1 MAKFCG
7 KCGTKLDETTGLCPK
22 CDAGKMNKQTELPKS
37 VEEPKPKQDM
47 VSEPKKSLSKKEAK
61 KQRKADKKAAKI
73 DKQSQKKA
81 AKKAKKKE
89 KWASMTFGQKI
100 RRFSLKLILL
110 IALLIVVTG
119 GMLGALSYWDIIE
132 IPFIDNIL
140 QVFENESDILDEE
153 TEFSILDGKFT
164 ETKVTDTESAIKAV
178 QEGAEKLGLSN
189 AAQELTLSSVN
200 TVHGLTYYRLQ
211 QNYKGY
217 PVYGKDFVLLVDTYG
232 DVSGMTAN
240 CFDITIEQMNPI
252 ITQEEVNFAISE
264 FIMNLAD
271 VTNLEYVDIELISKE
286 NLCIYTLENW
296 TAKLVYELY
305 VDTEYG
311 NYTFFVDANNAEI
324 VFYSNN
330 TFHIQQEFTYD
341 GQQESCTFVA
351 KAGTQQ
357 NEMYYI
363 GEDGTK
369 ITIYI
374 PNSEHPYDWYYDN
387 NSTVVSWSKNDVPD
401 SSAVDA
407 MYNVSNVYNYYLETF
422 NQSSLNGLGEDI
434 DVYIHTIGYRDYKG
448 NDKSHINNAYFWIS
462 PNGPIISFT
471 KRYDNTGAEIDE
483 YSCEVDVIGHEF
495 THGIVAYTAGL
506 SDTKNNL
513 MPGAI
518 NEAVADIMG
527 YCAEAVITEKDI
539 DWTSSVRTSIKDNN
553 TNSSY
558 IYHTDDY
565 KGDYKE
571 CHSASTIVSYAAYLM
586 NSADIGSLDDD
597 EVARLWYHTILTLP
611 SNCTFKVLR
620 QHVEL
625 VAKNLTFSD
634 QQKKC
639 IANAF
644 DAVGITSDD
653 SITDNEYNPD
663 ITLKV
668 YDCNSKAYDDY
679 TISIEGKYNTG
690 WFGWSWFGLFE
701 KDYSEQFS
709 VNSAEEQHISLYPNG
724 EYTIT
729 VSDDGESEETYEKKV
744 EVKKKYENSVM
755 SFATD
760 YGKSSIE
767 SSKNIF
773 DKSNIPDGAVE
784 LNGHYYFIYNED
796 TITDWN
802 AALQY
807 CNARNGYLATIT
819 SQEENDFL
827 YSYIKQEGYESAYF
841 GLSDA
846 ASEGTWTWANGE
858 AVTYTNWHKNEP
870 NGENSGEDYALFYYK
885 YSDGTWNDGDFGNR
899 TVNSGTAFIC
909 EWGEYEVGESEKQDE
924 PIRTT
929 SDERDIVL
937 VLDVSG
943 SMSGTPMEE
952 TKKASVNF
960 IDTIL
965 DEDASIGIVTY
976 DNSASMLSDF
986 SVNKSTLTN
995 AVSDIW
1001 DGGGTNIE
1009 AGLAK
1014 AHSMLSKSNAKKKII
1029 VLMSDGE
1036 PNDGKEGD
1044 DLIAYADELK
1054 DDGIIIYTLGFFENM
1069 GSYKSSAQLLME
1081 GIASDGCHY
1090 EVASADDLV
1099 FFFEDVADQIN
1110 GQKYIYIRIAC
1121 PVDVTVTYKGETL
1134 CSAED
1139 DLNVR
1144 TDFGTLTFEDN
1155 ENISGEK
1162 QDDRIKVLRLKEG
1175 ADYDVQIVGTGH
1187 GIMDYTIGFM
1197 DENGDYSDF
1206 RRFENIKITRRTTI
1220 DTVAA
1225 VSKESILNI
1234 DEDGDGKYDLK
1245 LRAEENG
1252 YGEEVEESI
1261 VVYVVISGVALLL
1274 LSILL
1279 FAVQR
1284 NKKIKKTK
1292 EKN

>member
-1 MAKFCG
+1 MFCHDCGKENKDGAKFCKYCG
-7 KCGTKLDETTGLCPK
+7 KPL
-22 CDAGKMNKQTELPKS
+22 
-37 VEEPKPKQDM
+37 VDM
-47 VSEPKKSLSKKEAK
+47 GSEIVLVPPTKKEKREEKKTAK
-61 KQRKADKKAAKI
+61 KAEKKEKKAQRKAE
-73 DKQSQKKA
+73 
-81 AKKAKKKE
+81 KKAKKKE
-89 KWASMTFGQKI
+89 KWANMTFGKKL
-100 RRFSLKLILL
+100 RKLFLKLVLVIVLL
-110 IALLIVVTG
+110 FVVIG

-132 IPFIDNIL
+132 VPFLDDVL
-140 QVFENESDILDEE
+140 QLFEIESDIVDEE
-153 TEFSILDGKFT
+153 TDFSILDGKFT
-164 ETKVTDTESAIKAV
+164 EIKVIDEESAIKAA
-178 QEGAEKLGLSN
+178 QEGAKKLGLSN
-189 AAQELTLSSVN
+189 AAQELTLSSMNSVDD
-200 TVHGLTYYRLQ
+200 LTYYRLQ
-211 QNYKGY
+211 QNYQGY
-217 PVYGKDFVLLVDTYG
+217 PIYGKDFVLLVNNYG

-240 CFDITIEQMNPI
+240 CFDITMEQINPT
-252 ITQEEVNFAISE
+252 ITQEEANAAIME
-264 FIMNLAD
+264 YIMDLTDA
-271 VTNLEYVDIELISKE
+271 TSLEYVDIELISKE
-286 NLCIYTLENW
+286 NLCIYTLENRN
-296 TAKLVYELY
+296 AKLVYELY
-305 VDTEYG
+305 VNTEYG
-311 NYTFFVDANNAEI
+311 NYTFFVDSNNAEI
-324 VFYSNN
+324 VFCLNN
-330 TFHIQQEFTYD
+330 TLSMQQEFTYA

-351 KAGTQQ
+351 EAGMQQ
-357 NEMYYI
+357 NEMYYV
-363 GEDGTK
+363 GKDGTK

-387 NSTVVSWSKNDVPD
+387 NSTVVSWSENDVPD

-407 MYNVSNVYNYYLETF
+407 MYNVSKVYNYYLETF
-422 NQSSLNGLGEDI
+422 NQSSLNGAGEDI
-434 DVYIHTIGYRDYKG
+434 DIYIHTIGYRDYEGKD
-448 NDKSHINNAYFWIS
+448 NPHVNNAYFWIS

-471 KRYDNTGAEIDE
+471 KRYDNNTKAEIDE
-483 YSCEVDVIGHEF
+483 YSCELDVIGHEF

-527 YCAEAVITEKDI
+527 YCAEAVIMEKEI
-539 DWTSSVRTSIKDNN
+539 DWTSSVRTAIKDNN
-553 TNSSY
+553 TSSSY

-565 KGDYKE
+565 KGNYKE

-586 NSADIGSLDDD
+586 NSASVGSLDDN

-625 VAKNLTFSD
+625 VAKNLAFSD

-639 IANAF
+639 IAHAF

-653 SITDNEYNPD
+653 STADNNKYNPD

-701 KDYSEQFS
+701 KAYSEHFS
-709 VNSAEEQHISLYPNG
+709 VDTVEEQHISLNDNG

-729 VSDDGESEETYEKKV
+729 VSDNGESEETYEKNVK
-744 EVKKKYENSVM
+744 VKKKYENSVM
-755 SFATD
+755 SFVTD

-773 DKSNIPDGAVE
+773 DKWNIPDGSVE
-784 LNGHYYFIYNED
+784 LNGHYYHVYNMD
-796 TITDWN
+796 KITNWN
-802 AALQY
+802 DAKAFCESQG
-807 CNARNGYLATIT
+807 GYLATIT

-827 YSYIKQEGYESAYF
+827 YAYITQEGFSSAYF
-841 GLSDA
+841 GFSDETT
-846 ASEGTWTWANGE
+846 EGVWGWNNGE
-858 AVTYTNWHKNEP
+858 KLSYTNWHQNEP
-870 NGENSGEDYALFYYK
+870 NSENSNEDYALFYYK
-885 YSDGTWNDGDFGNR
+885 YTDGTWNDGDFGNR
-899 TVNSGTAFIC
+899 TSNGGTAFIC
-909 EWGEYEVGESEKQDE
+909 EWGEYEITPQIQITE

-943 SMSGTPMEE
+943 SMSGTPMAE

-986 SVNKSTLTN
+986 SVNETALTT
-995 AVSDIW
+995 AVSSIY

-1009 AGLAK
+1009 SGLAQ
-1014 AHSMLSKSNAKKKII
+1014 AHSMLNTSNAKKKII

-1044 DLIAYADELK
+1044 ALIDYADEIK
-1054 DDGIIIYTLGFFENM
+1054 DDGIIIYTLGFFESL
-1069 GSYKSSAQLLME
+1069 GSYKSSAQVLME

-1121 PVDVTVTYKGETL
+1121 PVDVSVSYNGQTL
-1134 CSAED
+1134 SSSDD

-1155 ENISGEK
+1155 ENTTNANE
-1162 QDDRIKVLRLKEG
+1162 DDRIKVLRLKEG
-1175 ADYDVQIVGTGH
+1175 ADYDVQITGIGH
-1187 GIMDYTIGFM
+1187 GLMDYTIGFM

-1206 RRFENIKITRRTTI
+1206 RRFEDVKITRRTTI

-1225 VSKESILNI
+1225 VSKTSVLNI
-1234 DEDGDGKYDLK
+1234 DENGDGKYDLK
-1245 LRAEENG
+1245 LRAEENS
-1252 YGEEVEESI
+1252 YGEEVDDSIMVYVAIGGGAFLLLVI
-1261 VVYVVISGVALLL
+1261 VVLI
-1274 LSILL
+1274 I
-1279 FAVQR
+1279 R
-1284 NKKIKKTK
+1284 KNRKKRKAKGHQ
-1292 EKN
+1292 

>member
-7 KCGTKLDETTGLCPK
+7 KCGSKLDEATGLCPN
-22 CDAGKMNKQTELPKS
+22 CDADKLNKQTETPEA
-37 VEEPKPKQDM
+37 VEKPKPKQDTA
-47 VSEPKKSLSKKEAK
+47 SEPKKPLSKKEAK
-61 KQRKADKKAAKI
+61 KQRKADKKAAKR
-73 DKQSQKKA
+73 
-81 AKKAKKKE
+81 AKKKE
-89 KWASMTFGQKI
+89 KWAKMTFWQKL
-100 RRFSLKLILL
+100 RKLFLKLVLL
-110 IALLIVVTG
+110 IALLIVVIG

-132 IPFIDNIL
+132 VPFINNVL
-140 QVFENESDILDEE
+140 QLFEIESDSVDEE

-164 ETKVTDTESAIKAV
+164 ETKVTDVESAIKAV

-189 AAQELTLSSVN
+189 AAQELTFSSMN
-200 TVHGLTYYRLQ
+200 TVDGLTYYRLQ

-217 PVYGKDFVLLVDTYG
+217 PVYGKDFVLLVNNYG

-240 CFDITIEQMNPI
+240 CFDITIEKMNPT
-252 ITQEEVNFAISE
+252 ITQEEVNFAIYE
-264 FIMNLAD
+264 CIMDLAD
-271 VTNLEYVDIELISKE
+271 VTSLEYMDIELISKE
-286 NLCIYTLENW
+286 NLCIYTLENRS
-296 TAKLVYELY
+296 AKLVYELY

-311 NYTFFVDANNAEI
+311 NYTFFVDSNNAEI
-324 VFYSNN
+324 VFYLNN
-330 TFHIQQEFTYD
+330 ALSIQQEFTYD

-351 KAGTQQ
+351 EAGTQQ
-357 NEMYYI
+357 NEMYYV
-363 GEDGTK
+363 GKDDTK
-369 ITIYI
+369 VTIYI

-387 NSTVVSWSKNDVPD
+387 NSTVVSWSGNDVPD

-448 NDKSHINNAYFWIS
+448 KDNSHVNNAYFWIS

-471 KRYDNTGAEIDE
+471 KRYDNNTKAEINE

-527 YCAEAVITEKDI
+527 YCAEAVIMEKEI

-553 TNSSY
+553 TSSSY
-558 IYHTDDY
+558 IYHMDDY
-565 KGDYKE
+565 KGDNKE

-586 NSADIGSLDDD
+586 NSASIGSLDDD
-597 EVARLWYHTILTLP
+597 EVAKLWYHTILTLP

-639 IANAF
+639 IAYAF
-644 DAVGITSDD
+644 DAVGITLDD
-653 SITDNEYNPD
+653 SIADDNKYNPD

-679 TISIEGKYNTG
+679 TVSIKGKYNTG

-709 VNSAEEQHISLYPNG
+709 VDTVEEQHISLNVNG

-729 VSDDGESEETYEKKV
+729 VSDNGESGETYEKKV
-744 EVKKKYENSVM
+744 VVKKKYENSVM

-760 YGKSSIE
+760 YGKSNIE

-773 DKSNIPDGAVE
+773 DKSNIPDGSVE
-784 LNGHYYFIYNED
+784 FNGHYYYIYNED

-802 AALQY
+802 AAKAFCDAQG
-807 CNARNGYLATIT
+807 GYLATIT
-819 SQEENDFL
+819 SAEENAFL
-827 YSYIKQEGYESAYF
+827 YSYITGAGYSSVMFGLTDQEQADDWHWVTGEEFSYQNWRSGEPNHQGGYEHY
-841 GLSDA
+841 GM
-846 ASEGTWTWANGE
+846 
-858 AVTYTNWHKNEP
+858 
-870 NGENSGEDYALFYYK
+870 YYERNT
-885 YSDGTWNDGDFGNR
+885 DGTWNDG
-899 TVNSGTAFIC
+899 SGQGGPFIC
-909 EWGEYEVGESEKQDE
+909 EWGEYTIGNEHTQE
-924 PIRTT
+924 PVRTT

-943 SMSGTPMEE
+943 SMSGTPMQE
-952 TKKASVNF
+952 TKKASANF

-976 DNSASMLSDF
+976 DDSSYILSDF
-986 SVNKSTLTN
+986 SVNKSSLTN
-995 AVSDIW
+995 AVSNIY

-1009 AGLAK
+1009 AGLAE
-1014 AHSMLSKSNAKKKII
+1014 ARSMLNTSDAKKKII

-1036 PNDGKEGD
+1036 PNRGKEGD
-1044 DLIAYADELK
+1044 ALISYADEIK
-1054 DDGIIIYTLGFFENM
+1054 DDGIIIYTLGFFESL
-1069 GSYKSSAQLLME
+1069 GSYKSSAQILME

-1090 EVASADDLV
+1090 EVANADDLV
-1099 FFFEDVADQIN
+1099 FFFEDMADQIN

-1121 PVDVTVTYKGETL
+1121 PVDVIVTHNGETL

-1155 ENISGEK
+1155 ENVTNASE
-1162 QDDRIKVLRLKEG
+1162 DDQIKVLRLKEG
-1175 ADYDVQIVGTGH
+1175 AKYDVKIIGTGH
-1187 GIMDYTIGFM
+1187 GLMDYTIGFM

-1206 RRFENIKITRRTTI
+1206 RRFENIKITRRTEI

-1225 VSKESILNI
+1225 VSKESVLNI

-1261 VVYVVISGVALLL
+1261 LIYIVAVSGAVLLL
-1274 LSILL
+1274 LIVILI
-1279 FAVQR
+1279 VR
-1284 NKKIKKTK
+1284 KNRKNKKSK
-1292 EKN
+1292 ENN

>member
-1 MAKFCG
+1 MSRK
-7 KCGTKLDETTGLCPK
+7 KRKGL
-22 CDAGKMNKQTELPKS
+22 Q
-37 VEEPKPKQDM
+37 VI
-47 VSEPKKSLSKKEAK
+47 KK
-61 KQRKADKKAAKI
+61 I
-73 DKQSQKKA
+73 
-81 AKKAKKKE
+81 
-89 KWASMTFGQKI
+89 
-100 RRFSLKLILL
+100 FSLILL
-110 IALLIVVTG
+110 
-119 GMLGALSYWDIIE
+119 SIIICE
-132 IPFIDNIL
+132 IPLRAIAS
-140 QVFENESDILDEE
+140 ESPKSDS
-153 TEFSILDGKFT
+153 SIIVSLGDSYSSGEGIEPFFGQDLPIS
-164 ETKVTDTESAIKAV
+164 EKVNNYDWLAHRSK
-178 QEGAEKLGLSN
+178 N
-189 AAQELTLSSVN
+189 AW
-200 TVHGLTYYRLQ
+200 
-211 QNYKGY
+211 
-217 PVYGKDFVLLVDTYG
+217 
-232 DVSGMTAN
+232 SGM
-240 CFDITIEQMNPI
+240 
-252 ITQEEVNFAISE
+252 
-264 FIMNLAD
+264 
-271 VTNLEYVDIELISKE
+271 
-286 NLCIYTLENW
+286 
-296 TAKLVYELY
+296 
-305 VDTEYG
+305 
-311 NYTFFVDANNAEI
+311 
-324 VFYSNN
+324 
-330 TFHIQQEFTYD
+330 
-341 GQQESCTFVA
+341 
-351 KAGTQQ
+351 
-357 NEMYYI
+357 
-363 GEDGTK
+363 
-369 ITIYI
+369 
-374 PNSEHPYDWYYDN
+374 
-387 NSTVVSWSKNDVPD
+387 
-401 SSAVDA
+401 
-407 MYNVSNVYNYYLETF
+407 
-422 NQSSLNGLGEDI
+422 
-434 DVYIHTIGYRDYKG
+434 
-448 NDKSHINNAYFWIS
+448 
-462 PNGPIISFT
+462 
-471 KRYDNTGAEIDE
+471 
-483 YSCEVDVIGHEF
+483 
-495 THGIVAYTAGL
+495 
-506 SDTKNNL
+506 
-513 MPGAI
+513 
-518 NEAVADIMG
+518 
-527 YCAEAVITEKDI
+527 
-539 DWTSSVRTSIKDNN
+539 
-553 TNSSY
+553 
-558 IYHTDDY
+558 
-565 KGDYKE
+565 
-571 CHSASTIVSYAAYLM
+571 
-586 NSADIGSLDDD
+586 
-597 EVARLWYHTILTLP
+597 LTLP
-611 SNCTFKVLR
+611 SLEGTMSNYKDENWYFVAASGATTANIEGEFDKEYYKKQLSNVASDLHDTIPLPPQTSIFQYLKEQGKQADYVTLTIGGNDVDFTGAVIAAVCSSTYLTPAYLTDKINTTWKNFYEGGIRDDICDTYKKLCDIAGE
-620 QHVEL
+620 QAQIL
-625 VAKNLTFSD
+625 VAGYPQLLDSSGSILLFNDEVAKILNRAVSQF
-634 QQKKC
+634 
-639 IANAF
+639 N
-644 DAVGITSDD
+644 DAIESIIYDYRLIYGYNIWFISVEESFQGHGAYSDD
-653 SITDNEYNPD
+653 SYLNGVIIGRQSEDIDDSNPISAYSMHPNKKGACAYAECVQAKIDELEMEISEPTNSEYNTD
-663 ITLKV
+663 INITV
-668 YDCNSKAYDDY
+668 YDNNFNKYDNY
-679 TISIEGKYNTG
+679 TVDISGTYNTG
-690 WFGWSWFGLFE
+690 WFGWKWFGWFE
-701 KDYSEQFS
+701 EDYSAHY
-709 VNSAEEQHISLYPNG
+709 VVDNSNSLSISLNDNG
-724 EYTIT
+724 NYRVTVTDNSGSKNSYSKDIT
-729 VSDDGESEETYEKKV
+729 VSKDYVNKHIAFSTDFGSMPQPDIGG
-744 EVKKKYENSVM
+744 KY
-755 SFATD
+755 
-760 YGKSSIE
+760 
-767 SSKNIF
+767 
-773 DKSNIPDGAVE
+773 DKSNIMSGAVE
-784 LNGHYYFIYNED
+784 FNGHYYKVIQDD

-807 CNARNGYLATIT
+807 CNAQNGYLATIT

-846 ASEGTWTWANGE
+846 ISEGTWAWANGE

-909 EWGEYEVGESEKQDE
+909 EWGEYTVRESEKQDE

-1009 AGLAK
+1009 AGLAE
-1014 AHSMLSKSNAKKKII
+1014 AHSMLSKSSAKKKII

-1069 GSYKSSAQLLME
+1069 GSYKSYAQLLME

-1144 TDFGTLTFEDN
+1144 TDFGTLNFEDN

-1225 VSKESILNI
+1225 VSKESVLNI

-1245 LRAEENG
+1245 LSAEENG

-1284 NKKIKKTK
+1284 NKKIKETK